1 MNFER
6 AKSIILII
14 LVGTSI
20 FLTWSI
26 WTYEPEY
33 DPFEQ
38 SSEFIK
44 IKSDVQIVSDVI
56 KPVSILFHG
65 NGQHFRTVNPE
76 EIGKME
82 KEFFQW
88 SFTGVKEVSVK
99 RLQRK
104 FDEFVHEDGS
114 IEIEFSDDIP
124 ISLYKTVLDITD
136 KEVPGFSFDRI
147 IIKQKDIS
155 GNESAVYFVSYDQ
168 EKIYQG
174 MVDSKRLRVFM
185 DKFYTGSY
193 NKHPEYT
200 AVTINSKRTLF
211 VPENPV
217 KINRFE
223 YYIDYLDIG
232 NLKNALFN
240 YPKFVR
246 QESVSVG
253 EEYTDGTRLMTI
265 NKENYLISYINPAQK
280 SKLFGSSS
288 DLLQKSI
295 DFINDHAGWE
305 DNNYRFAYM
314 SENEQRV
321 VFRLF
326 VNGYPAFNEYGMTE
340 IEQIWGKEEIYS
352 YDRPYFSLAS
362 VLPPSEGSE
371 VPLRSGR
378 EVLNQLKAKDNIDF
392 KSVEDISI
400 GYKLNK
406 SLDSK
411 LVTLVTLEPTWYYRI
426 GDKWFIVPF
435 EGDTGGDQNGLE

>member
-33 DPFEQ
+33 DKFGDQ
-38 SSEFIK
+38 SNYIK

-65 NGQHFRTVNPE
+65 NGRHFQTSNPV
-76 EIGKME
+76 EINRME
-82 KEFFQW
+82 KEFSQW
-88 SFTGVKEVSVK
+88 NFTGVKEISVK

-104 FDEFVHEDGS
+104 FDDFVHEDGS
-114 IEIEFSDDIP
+114 IEIEYSDEVP
-124 ISLYKTVLDITD
+124 ISLYKTVLGITD
-136 KEVPGFSFDRI
+136 TEVPGFSFDRI

-168 EKIYQG
+168 GKIYQG
-174 MVDSKRLRVFM
+174 MVDSKRLRRFM
-185 DKFYTGSY
+185 DLFYTGSY
-193 NKHPEYT
+193 DRHPEYT
-200 AVTINSKRTLF
+200 AETINSKRTLF
-211 VPENPV
+211 VPEKPV
-217 KINRFE
+217 TISKFQ
-223 YYIDYLDIG
+223 YYIDSLDIG
-232 NLKNALFN
+232 DLKNALFN
-240 YPKFVR
+240 NPKYVR
-246 QESVSVG
+246 QDSVSVG
-253 EEYTDGTRLMTI
+253 EEYTDGTRLMTV

-280 SKLFGSSS
+280 RKLFGSSS
-288 DLLQKSI
+288 DLLQKGI
-295 DFINDHAGWE
+295 EFINDHAGWE

-326 VNGYPAFNEYGMTE
+326 VNGYPAFNESGMTE

-352 YDRPYFSLAS
+352 YERPYFSLAS
-362 VLPPSEGSE
+362 VLPSEGSE
-371 VPLRSGR
+371 MTLKSGR
-378 EVLNQLKAKDNIDF
+378 EVLNQLKSKDNIDF

-400 GYKLNK
+400 GYKLHK

-435 EGDTGGDQNGLE
+435 EEDTGGDQSGLE

>member
-33 DPFEQ
+33 DLFEQ

-65 NGQHFRTVNPE
+65 NGQHFQTSNPA
-76 EIGKME
+76 EINEME
-82 KEFFQW
+82 KEFSQW
-88 SFTGVKEVSVK
+88 RFRGIKEISVN

-104 FDEFVHEDGS
+104 FDDFVHEDGS

-124 ISLYKTVLDITD
+124 ISLYKTVLNITD
-136 KEVPGFSFDRI
+136 KEVPEFWFDRI
-147 IIKQKDIS
+147 IIKQKNIS

-168 EKIYQG
+168 RKIYQG
-174 MVDSKRLRVFM
+174 MVDSKKLRNFM
-185 DKFYTGSY
+185 DSFYRGSY
-193 NKHPEYT
+193 DKHPEYT
-200 AVTINSKRTLF
+200 AETINSKRTLF

-217 KINRFE
+217 EINRLE

-232 NLKNALFN
+232 DLKSALFIN
-240 YPKFVR
+240 PKYVR
-246 QESVSVG
+246 QEPVSVG
-253 EEYTDGTRLMTI
+253 EEYTDGTRLMTV
-265 NKENYLISYINPAQK
+265 NKDNYLISYINPAQK
-280 SKLFGSSS
+280 SKSFGSSS

-295 DFINDHAGWE
+295 DFINEHAGWE
-305 DNNYRFAYM
+305 NNNYRFAYM
-314 SENEQRV
+314 SEHEQRV

-326 VNGYPAFNEYGMTE
+326 VNGYPAFNESGMTE

-352 YDRPYFSLAS
+352 YDRPYFKLDS
-362 VLPPSEGSE
+362 VLPSVGSAKTLPSGKE
-371 VPLRSGR
+371 V
-378 EVLNQLKAKDNIDF
+378 VNQLKSKDNVDF
-392 KSVEDISI
+392 NSVEDISI
-400 GYKLNK
+400 GYRLNK

-411 LVTLVTLEPTWYYRI
+411 LVTLVTLEPTWYYRV

-435 EGDTGGDQNGLE
+435 EEGGGQSGLE

>member
-65 NGQHFRTVNPE
+65 NGQHFQTSNPA
-76 EIGKME
+76 EINEME
-82 KEFFQW
+82 KQFSQW
-88 SFTGVKEVSVK
+88 RFRGIKEISVN

-104 FDEFVHEDGS
+104 FDDFVHEDGS

-124 ISLYKTVLDITD
+124 ISLYKTVLNITD
-136 KEVPGFSFDRI
+136 KEVPKLSFDRI
-147 IIKQKDIS
+147 IIKQKNIS
-155 GNESAVYFVSYDQ
+155 GNESAVYFVSYDRR
-168 EKIYQG
+168 KIYQG
-174 MVDSKRLRVFM
+174 MVDSKKLRNFM
-185 DKFYTGSY
+185 DSFYRGSY
-193 NKHPEYT
+193 YKYPKYT
-200 AVTINSKRTLF
+200 AETINSKRTLF

-217 KINRFE
+217 EINRLQ
-223 YYIDYLDIG
+223 YYIDSLDIG
-232 NLKNALFN
+232 DLKSALFIN
-240 YPKFVR
+240 PKYVR
-246 QESVSVG
+246 QEPVSVG
-253 EEYTDGTRLMTI
+253 EEYTDGTRLMTV

-280 SKLFGSSS
+280 SKLFDSSS

-295 DFINDHAGWE
+295 DFINEHAGWE
-305 DNNYRFAYM
+305 NNNYRFAYM

-326 VNGYPAFNEYGMTE
+326 VNGYPAFNESGMTE

-352 YDRPYFSLAS
+352 YDRPYFKLDS
-362 VLPPSEGSE
+362 VLPSVGSAKTLPSGKE
-371 VPLRSGR
+371 V
-378 EVLNQLKAKDNIDF
+378 VNQLKSKDNIDF

-400 GYKLNK
+400 GYKLDK

-435 EGDTGGDQNGLE
+435 DDTGGDRSGLE

>member
-65 NGQHFRTVNPE
+65 NGQHFQTSNPA
-76 EIGKME
+76 EINEME
-82 KEFFQW
+82 KQFSQW
-88 SFTGVKEVSVK
+88 RFRGIKEISVN

-104 FDEFVHEDGS
+104 FDDFVHEDGS

-124 ISLYKTVLDITD
+124 ISLYKTVLNITD
-136 KEVPGFSFDRI
+136 KEVKFSFDRI
-147 IIKQKDIS
+147 IIKQKNIS

-168 EKIYQG
+168 RKIYQG
-174 MVDSKRLRVFM
+174 MVDSKKLRNFM
-185 DKFYTGSY
+185 DSFYRGSY
-193 NKHPEYT
+193 DKHPEYT
-200 AVTINSKRTLF
+200 AETINSKRTLF

-217 KINRFE
+217 EINRLQ

-232 NLKNALFN
+232 DLKSALFIN
-240 YPKFVR
+240 PKYVR
-246 QESVSVG
+246 QEPVSVG
-253 EEYTDGTRLMTI
+253 EEYTDGTRLMTV
-265 NKENYLISYINPAQK
+265 NKDNYLISYINPAQK
-280 SKLFGSSS
+280 SKLFDSSS

-326 VNGYPAFNEYGMTE
+326 VNGYPAFNESGMTE

-352 YDRPYFSLAS
+352 YDRPYFKLDS
-362 VLPPSEGSE
+362 VLPSVGSAKTLPSGKE
-371 VPLRSGR
+371 V
-378 EVLNQLKAKDNIDF
+378 VNQLKSKDNVDF
-392 KSVEDISI
+392 NSVEDISI
-400 GYKLNK
+400 GYRLDK

-435 EGDTGGDQNGLE
+435 DDTGGDRSGLE

>member
-65 NGQHFRTVNPE
+65 NGQHFQTSNPA
-76 EIGKME
+76 EINEME
-82 KEFFQW
+82 KEFSQW
-88 SFTGVKEVSVK
+88 RFRGIKEISVN

-104 FDEFVHEDGS
+104 FDDFVHEDGS

-124 ISLYKTVLDITD
+124 ISLYKTVLNITD
-136 KEVPGFSFDRI
+136 KEVPPISFDRI
-147 IIKQKDIS
+147 IIKQKNIS

-168 EKIYQG
+168 RKIYQG
-174 MVDSKRLRVFM
+174 MVDSKKLRNFM
-185 DKFYTGSY
+185 DSFYRGSY
-193 NKHPEYT
+193 DKHPEYT
-200 AVTINSKRTLF
+200 AETINSKRTLF

-217 KINRFE
+217 EINRLE

-232 NLKNALFN
+232 DLKSALFIN
-240 YPKFVR
+240 PKYVR
-246 QESVSVG
+246 QEPVSVG
-253 EEYTDGTRLMTI
+253 EEYTDGTRLMTV
-265 NKENYLISYINPAQK
+265 NKDNYLISYINPAQK
-280 SKLFGSSS
+280 SKLFDSSS

-295 DFINDHAGWE
+295 DFINEHAGWE
-305 DNNYRFAYM
+305 NNNYRFAYM

-326 VNGYPAFNEYGMTE
+326 VNGYPAFNESGMTE

-352 YDRPYFSLAS
+352 YDRPYFKLDS
-362 VLPPSEGSE
+362 VLPSVGSAKTLPSGKE
-371 VPLRSGR
+371 V
-378 EVLNQLKAKDNIDF
+378 VNQLKSKDNVDF
-392 KSVEDISI
+392 NSVEDISI
-400 GYKLNK
+400 GYRLDK

-435 EGDTGGDQNGLE
+435 DDTGGDLSGLE

>member
-65 NGQHFRTVNPE
+65 NGQHFQTSNPV
-76 EIGKME
+76 EINEME
-82 KEFFQW
+82 KEFSQW
-88 SFTGVKEVSVK
+88 RFSSIKEVSVK

-104 FDEFVHEDGS
+104 FDDFVHEDGS

-124 ISLYKTVLDITD
+124 LALYKTVLNITD
-136 KEVPGFSFDRI
+136 KEVPEFSFDRI

-155 GNESAVYFVSYDQ
+155 GKESAVYFVSYDQ

-174 MVDSKRLRVFM
+174 MVDSKKLRNFM
-185 DKFYTGSY
+185 DSFYRDSY
-193 NKHPEYT
+193 DKHPEYT
-200 AVTINSKRTLF
+200 AETINSKKTLF

-217 KINRFE
+217 EINRLE

-232 NLKNALFN
+232 NLKNALFIF
-240 YPKFVR
+240 PKFVR
-246 QESVSVG
+246 QEPVSVG
-253 EEYTDGTRLMTI
+253 EEYTDGTRLMTV
-265 NKENYLISYINPAQK
+265 NKDHYLISYINPAQK

-295 DFINDHAGWE
+295 DFINDHDGWE

-326 VNGYPAFNEYGMTE
+326 VNGYPTFNESGMTE

-352 YDRPYFSLAS
+352 YDRPYFSLDS
-362 VLPPSEGSE
+362 VLPSEGA
-371 VPLRSGR
+371 VKILPSGK
-378 EVLNQLKAKDNIDF
+378 EVLNKLKSKDNIDF

-411 LVTLVTLEPTWYYRI
+411 LVTLVTLDPTWYYRI
-426 GDKWFIVPF
+426 GDKWFMVPF
-435 EGDTGGDQNGLE
+435 GEDTGGDQSGLE

>member
-65 NGQHFRTVNPE
+65 NGQHFQTSNPV
-76 EIGKME
+76 EINEME
-82 KEFFQW
+82 KEFSQW
-88 SFTGVKEVSVK
+88 RFSGIKEVSVK

-104 FDEFVHEDGS
+104 FDDFVHEDGS
-114 IEIEFSDDIP
+114 IEIKFSDDIP
-124 ISLYKTVLDITD
+124 IALYKTVLKIRD
-136 KEVPGFSFDRI
+136 KEVPEFSFDRI
-147 IIKQKDIS
+147 LIKQKDIS
-155 GNESAVYFVSYDQ
+155 GKESAVYFVSYDQ

-174 MVDSKRLRVFM
+174 MVDSKKLRNFM
-185 DKFYTGSY
+185 DSFYRGSY
-193 NKHPEYT
+193 DEHPEYT
-200 AVTINSKRTLF
+200 AETINSKRTLF

-217 KINRFE
+217 EINRFE
-223 YYIDYLDIG
+223 YYIDDLDIG

-240 YPKFVR
+240 NPKYVR
-246 QESVSVG
+246 QEPVSVG
-253 EEYTDGTRLMTI
+253 EEYTDGTRLMTV
-265 NKENYLISYINPAQK
+265 NKDNYLISYINPAQ
-280 SKLFGSSS
+280 KLFGSSS

-295 DFINDHAGWE
+295 DFINDNAGWE

-326 VNGYPAFNEYGMTE
+326 VNGYPAFNESGMTE

-352 YDRPYFSLAS
+352 YDRPYFSLDS
-362 VLPPSEGSE
+362 VLPSEESGKT
-371 VPLRSGR
+371 LKSGR
-378 EVLNQLKAKDNIDF
+378 EVLNQLKSKDNIDF

-400 GYKLNK
+400 GYRLNK

-411 LVTLVTLEPTWYYRI
+411 LVTLVTLDPTWYYRV

-435 EGDTGGDQNGLE
+435 EEGGDQSGLE